1 LQTTVQ
7 KKGGEVLNYSIA
19 FIVMALIAA
28 FFGYSGTAPMASEFA
43 KLMFFIFLAIA
54 LISITADVFY
64 FK

>member
-1 LQTTVQ
+1 M
-7 KKGGEVLNYSIA
+7 LNYSIA

-54 LISITADVFY
+54 LISIAADVFY